1 MRTIPSPGDARRES
15 SALLALLSRAQ
26 HDGGVPPP
34 RSRLAPE
41 AREAEI
47 LAGARAVLRE
57 VGYERFQAADVARRC
72 GISEGLVYRYFPTRG
87 DLLARVAEDWLTDVL
102 ANEPDLAAYVSIEEG
117 LREVIEYGFR
127 VIRAEPALTRYILL
141 GLRAAPGFR
150 GSAVHRLNRS
160 ITHLCVRVLEA
171 GVAKGEYRDDV
182 PVTVVRD
189 MIFGVIEHQTW
200 AYLRG
205 EAGVPPQQV
214 AAGIASVIHRG
225 MLAQSDG

>member
-1 MRTIPSPGDARRES
+1 MPTTDPR
-15 SALLALLSRAQ
+15 
-26 HDGGVPPP
+26 P

-41 AREAEI
+41 ARETEI
-47 LAGARAVLRE
+47 LAAARGVLRE
-57 VGYERFQAADVARRC
+57 VGYERFQAVEVARRC
-72 GISEGLVYRYFPTRG
+72 GISEGLVYRYFPTRA

-102 ANEPDLAAYVSIEEG
+102 ANEPDLAAYSSSEEG

-141 GLRAAPGFR
+141 GLRAAPQFR
-150 GSAVHRLNRS
+150 GTAVHRLNRS
-160 ITHLCVRVLEA
+160 ITHLCIRVLEA

-205 EAGVPPQQV
+205 EGEFPPRRV
-214 AAGIASVIHRG
+214 AAGIASVIHSG
-225 MLAQSDG
+225 MLTGPRAG

>member
-1 MRTIPSPGDARRES
+1 MGRM
-15 SALLALLSRAQ
+15 SAT
-26 HDGGVPPP
+26 

-41 AREAEI
+41 ARAAEI

-57 VGYERFQAADVARRC
+57 VGYERFQAAEVARRC
-72 GISEGLVYRYFPTRG
+72 GVSEGLVYRYFPTRA

-102 ANEPDLAAYVSIEEG
+102 ANEPDLAAYVNTEEG

-141 GLRAAPGFR
+141 GLRAAPEFR
-150 GSAVHRLNRS
+150 GTAVHRLNRS
-160 ITHLCVRVLEA
+160 ITHLCIRVLEA
-171 GVAKGEYRDDV
+171 GIAKGEYRDDI

-189 MIFGVIEHQTW
+189 LIFGVIEHQTW
-200 AYLRG
+200 AHLRG
-205 EAGVPPQQV
+205 DRGVPPQQV

-225 MLAQSDG
+225 MLTLPEG